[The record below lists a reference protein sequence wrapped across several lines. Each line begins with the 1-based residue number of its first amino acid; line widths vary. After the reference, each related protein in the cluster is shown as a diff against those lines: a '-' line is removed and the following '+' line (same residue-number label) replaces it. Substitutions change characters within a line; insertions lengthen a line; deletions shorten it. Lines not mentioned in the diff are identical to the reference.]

1 MAGFLYYEYSRA
13 LIENQNINLQASSKY
28 MKIKLKQ
35 LDGVY
40 AIAQLSHHDEIPG
53 WIDGSGFVYISRT
66 DDELSLVCLEERIP
80 AEVKVD
86 SRWTCFK
93 FLGPFAFGEAGVI
106 LSVIRPLSE
115 NGIGIFVVST
125 FSGDVLLLKHSDVET
140 ALNFLREAGHSI
152 E

>member
-1 MAGFLYYEYSRA
+1 
-13 LIENQNINLQASSKY
+13 

-40 AIAQLSHHDEIPG
+40 AIAQLSHHDEIPK
-53 WIDGSGFVYISRT
+53 WVDGSGFVNISRT
-66 DDELSLVCLEERIP
+66 DDELSLVCLEERVP
-80 AEVKVD
+80 AEVKID
-86 SRWTCFK
+86 GGWICFK

-125 FSGDVLLLKHSDVET
+125 FNGDVLLLKHSDVEN
-140 ALNFLREAGHSI
+140 ALKLILESGHI
-152 E
+152 VE